1 MTTEELRIVISAAG
15 SASYGTQMR
24 QATQSTN
31 NFKASIAAT
40 MSTLAKLL
48 SAGLIAKFAK
58 ECVNAASDLQEVANV
73 TNVTFGAMAETV
85 NQWAKT
91 QAASFGLS
99 ETAAKR
105 YVGSFGTMAKQ
116 FGMTTEQAANMGIA
130 LTKLTGDVASF
141 YNLDN
146 ATAYTKLKSVFTGET
161 ESLKELGVVM
171 TEAQLNAYALEK
183 GINKQVKS
191 MTEGEK
197 VLLRYSFVTDKLS
210 HAQGDFARTSDGWA
224 NSVRTFQ
231 LQLENL
237 KIQIGNELLPVAG
250 YGLSLINKGLQFISP
265 MLIGVAKTVKAY
277 TEAWKNADS
286 VTKAFVKTSIGIVA
300 VMVITPKIIGIVSA
314 AVKLLTINVTTLS
327 GALTALGGIISILL
341 VGMALI
347 GLKKQIERT
356 SDTVQDFENIT
367 ADTTGYV
374 DSLAESVDGLGE
386 STKGLDLFL
395 ASFDEVNKVGGG
407 GSLMSGLVNADDIA
421 NILAAT
427 TGINDM
433 NSLLDELNFKSS
445 GIEAAFNF
453 DKVKENVKGFFSYLV
468 ESIKNGEY
476 KTNLSETISLFDEW
490 IQNTFPEFHQFAT
503 NIGSTAYDVVE
514 KIKEVI
520 SNAKQAVID
529 FINETIKETKE
540 FLGFTEEI
548 TWTGGDIGE
557 RLNGFKP
564 FSRHAVGGVPSK
576 GSLFIAGE
584 AGAELVGNFGGS
596 QTRVLN
602 SSQMGELGTSQ
613 PIIQFSPHISI
624 DGRRITAAVVE
635 GINNITRSSGNS
647 PLIELG

>member
-31 NFKASIAAT
+31 NFKTSIAAT

-197 VLLRYSFVTDKLS
+197 VLLRYSFVTDKLA
-210 HAQGDFARTSDGWA
+210 HANGDFARTSDGWA

-300 VMVITPKIIGIVSA
+300 VMVIAPKIIGFVSA
-314 AVKLLTINVTTLS
+314 AVKLLTMEITTLA
-327 GALTALGGIISILL
+327 GALTAIGGIISILL
-341 VGMALI
+341 VGLAFARM
-347 GLKKQIERT
+347 KKQIDNNKEST
-356 SDTVQDFENIT
+356 EELGETVENT
-367 ADTTGYV
+367 ALNVED
-374 DSLAESVDGLGE
+374 LADSVDGL
-386 STKGLDLFL
+386 SDSAKGLDLFL

-407 GSLMSGLVNADDIA
+407 SSLMSGLVNDNDIK

-427 TGINDM
+427 AGIDGLQETLNQVEQSVKGIDLSSGTLLDPKWWKEKLGDTGIGG
-433 NSLLDELNFKSS
+433 F
-445 GIEAAFNF
+445 IQTFFNGEF
-453 DKVKENVKGFFSYLV
+453 KENWELGVKMITEFFGNV
-468 ESIKNGEY
+468 A
-476 KTNLSETISLFDEW
+476 
-490 IQNTFPEFHQFAT
+490 Q
-503 NIGSTAYDVVE
+503 
-514 KIKEVI
+514 KIK
-520 SNAKQAVID
+520 D
-529 FINETIKETKE
+529 FIDTTIKQTKE
-540 FLGFTEEI
+540 FLGFTEEV
-548 TWTGGDIGE
+548 TWTGGDLNE
-557 RLNGFKP
+557 RLNGYKP
-564 FSRHAVGGVPSK
+564 FANRKSFSRHAVGGVPSK

-624 DGRRITAAVVE
+624 DGRRITAEVVE